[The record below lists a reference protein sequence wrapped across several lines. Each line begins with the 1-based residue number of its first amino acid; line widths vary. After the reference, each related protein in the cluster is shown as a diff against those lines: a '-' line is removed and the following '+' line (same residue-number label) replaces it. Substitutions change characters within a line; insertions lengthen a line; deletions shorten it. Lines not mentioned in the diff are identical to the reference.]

1 MSAPCVLRSAHHS
14 PVYFFLFSACRDL
27 TRGQG
32 AFTGEK
38 MRDFVRTQVRGKDGI
53 PDSAADALEAM
64 TPSSYVGLAPSLA
77 KDVVKRMQALKL
89 Q

>member
-1 MSAPCVLRSAHHS
+1 MLISGHHPPAS
-14 PVYFFLFSACRDL
+14 CFFFSACRDL

-53 PDSAADALEAM
+53 PDSAADSLEAM